1 MKLFETSKQYSL
13 KKSIYINLRW
23 IGTIGQFIS
32 VYLVY
37 FYFNFNFNFLYS
49 NIIIAIGVIS
59 NLYLIF
65 IYKKTQ
71 LSDRSALIYLLIDII
86 QLSGLLYLTGGIINP
101 FIIFLIIPSVFSS
114 SNLSFKTNTMLV
126 ILTVIII
133 ILLTFYYEDLPINLN
148 SDFHNNHFYYCLLYT
163 SPSPRDR

>member
-37 FYFNFNFNFLYS
+37 FYFNFDFNFLYS
-49 NIIIAIGVIS
+49 NIIIGIGVIS

-65 IYKKTQ
+65 IYKKTH
-71 LSDRSALIYLLIDII
+71 LSDRLALVYLFIDII
-86 QLSGLLYLTGGIINP
+86 
-101 FIIFLIIPSVFSS
+101 
-114 SNLSFKTNTMLV
+114 
-126 ILTVIII
+126 
-133 ILLTFYYEDLPINLN
+133 
-148 SDFHNNHFYYCLLYT
+148 
-163 SPSPRDR
+163 